1 MERFFRAALKNQ
13 ILHPDL
19 SPDNSDLS
27 SRDFLPRLQITV
39 GYRDM
44 IPLLGNKVDSR
55 LLGCLDQVFWGY
67 HRGNTEMEGVVL
79 VIGILFPEKFRFP
92 PGQLFNL
99 IRVGLV
105 FDFQQHNVRPVDEH
119 HVKFRG
125 FFGQAHIS
133 LNVVKLN
140 ARQLECLFYTAKE
153 KFLGRLPGVKANGR
167 QLGTYAVQL
176 SESFFHLFAGFIL
189 KLAEL
194 VHLDVE
200 FLTRFSLGLAEFAD
214 LLAGFSL
221 GLAELFHL
229 YVEFPARF
237 SLGLAELFHLDVEF
251 LTRFSL
257 GLAEF
262 ADLLAGFSLKFTEL
276 VHLDVEFPARFSLG
290 LAELVH
296 LDVEFPARFSL
307 GLAELVHLYVEFPA
321 RFSLG
326 LAELVHLYVEF
337 PARFSLRLAE
347 LFHLDVEFP
356 ARFSLGLAKLIN
368 SLENILY
375 VEFLSHNKN
384 IQNGRK
390 YVKGI
395 YLKFSMPS
403 KSVGTSELKSELVF
417 GP

>member
-1 MERFFRAALKNQ
+1 
-13 ILHPDL
+13 
-19 SPDNSDLS
+19 
-27 SRDFLPRLQITV
+27 
-39 GYRDM
+39 M

-55 LLGCLDQVFWGY
+55 PLGCLDQVFWGY

-92 PGQLFNL
+92 SGQFFNL

-125 FFGQAHIS
+125 FFGKAHIS

-140 ARQLECLFYTAKE
+140 ARQLKCLVYTAKE

-176 SESFFHLFAGFIL
+176 SESFIL

-194 VHLDVE
+194 VHL
-200 FLTRFSLGLAEFAD
+200 
-214 LLAGFSL
+214 
-221 GLAELFHL
+221 
-229 YVEFPARF
+229 Y
-237 SLGLAELFHLDVEF
+237 VEF

-276 VHLDVEFPARFSLG
+276 VHLYVEFPARFSLRLAELVHLYVKLPARFSLGLAELFHLYVEFPARFSLG

-296 LDVEFPARFSL
+296 LYVKLPARFSL
-307 GLAELVHLYVEFPA
+307 GLAEFADLLAGFSLKFTELVHLYVEFPA

-326 LAELVHLYVEF
+326 LAELVHLYVKL

-347 LFHLDVEFP
+347 LVHLYVEFP
-356 ARFSLGLAKLIN
+356 ARFSLGLAELIN
-368 SLENILY
+368 SLKNILY

-384 IQNGRK
+384 IQNGEE

-403 KSVGTSELKSELVF
+403 KSVGTSELKSELAGLKCGHAQAGLWPAYGVKQAA
-417 GP
+417 